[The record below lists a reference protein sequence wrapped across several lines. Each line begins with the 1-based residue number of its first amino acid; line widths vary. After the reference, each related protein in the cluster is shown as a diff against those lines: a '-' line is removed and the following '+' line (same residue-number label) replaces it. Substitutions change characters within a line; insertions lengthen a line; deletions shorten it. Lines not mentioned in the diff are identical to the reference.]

1 MGKSQKRQKS
11 DRFLLMLSALALL
24 TGCVSL
30 TFFPAA
36 RFSAVENRNLADLPA
51 FSTAGIA
58 DGSFT
63 AALDTYA
70 TERFPARRALRGLRG
85 VCQLAEGKCEVGGV
99 LLCTDGSLCKRMTVN
114 QRAYAQNL
122 AALQALHAAY
132 GEKLTVAI
140 APRRIDAR
148 TAVLPSIYDPS
159 ENAGVWQA
167 LHEALPDAL
176 TFPALNADAHWY
188 RTDHHWS
195 TEGAYHAY
203 CRLGTVMGFTPYGED
218 AFTRVTVSESFL
230 GTSDAAAGLPFITPD
245 RITLYRYAGD
255 TAFTV
260 KRDGKF
266 APFTGFYDTDRLLTR
281 DQYAVFFGGNC
292 GALKITNEEELPS
305 LLVIKDSFANALLPF
320 LSRHY
325 NVTAI
330 DPRYC
335 NDRIEAYASSA
346 DRILILCNMQTLTES
361 AIFRTLT
368 AGM

>member
-1 MGKSQKRQKS
+1 MQKRRRA
-11 DRFLLMLSALALL
+11 DRVLILITAIFLFV
-24 TGCVSL
+24 GCIAL

-36 RFSAVENRNLADLPA
+36 RFSAVENRNLAEFPT
-51 FSTAGIA
+51 FSAANVA

-63 AALDTYA
+63 AGLDTYA
-70 TERFPARRALRGLRG
+70 TERFPARRSLRGMRG
-85 VCQLAEGKCEVGGV
+85 ICQLLEGKCEVGGV

-114 QRAYAQNL
+114 DKAYAQNL
-122 AALQALHAAY
+122 AALQALRAAY

-148 TAVLPSIYDPS
+148 TAVLPSLYDQS
-159 ENAGVWQA
+159 ENASVWER
-167 LHEALPDAL
+167 LHEKLPDAI
-176 TFPALNADAHWY
+176 TFPELTADAHWY

-195 TEGAYHAY
+195 TEGAYRAY
-203 CRLGTVMGFTPYGED
+203 CDLGAVMGFTPYGED

-245 RITLYRYAGD
+245 RITLYRYVGD

-266 APFTGFYDTDRLLTR
+266 APFTGFYDTERLQTR

-292 GALKITNEEELPS
+292 GVLEITDEEELPS

-325 NVTAI
+325 TVTAI

-335 NDRIEAYASSA
+335 NDHIEAYASTA
-346 DRILILCNMQTLTES
+346 DQILILCNMQTLTES
-361 AIFRTLT
+361 AVFRTLT

>member
-1 MGKSQKRQKS
+1 MQKRRRA
-11 DRFLLMLSALALL
+11 DRGLILISAIFLLA
-24 TGCVSL
+24 GCVAL

-85 VCQLAEGKCEVGGV
+85 VCQLAEGKCEVGGI

-114 QRAYAQNL
+114 DRAYAQNL
-122 AALQALHAAY
+122 SALQALQSAY

-148 TAVLPSIYDPS
+148 TAVLPVLYDQS
-159 ENAGVWQA
+159 ENAGVWQT
-167 LHEALPDAL
+167 LHEALPDAV
-176 TFPALNADAHWY
+176 TFPALNTDAHWY

-195 TEGAYHAY
+195 TEGAYRAY
-203 CRLGTVMGFTPYGED
+203 CHLGKVMGFAPYGED

-245 RITLYRYAGD
+245 SITLYRYAGD
-255 TAFTV
+255 TSFEV
-260 KRDGKF
+260 QKDGKS
-266 APFTGFYDTDRLLTR
+266 APFTGFYDAERLSKR

-292 GALKITNEEELPS
+292 GVLEIKSQEDHPS
-305 LLVIKDSFANALLPF
+305 LLVIKDSFANSLLPF

-325 NVTAI
+325 NITAI

-335 NDRIEAYASSA
+335 TDRIEAHESTA
-346 DRILILCNMQTLTES
+346 DQILILCNMQTITES
-361 AIFRTLT
+361 AVFRTLI
-368 AGM
+368 APK

>member
-1 MGKSQKRQKS
+1 MQKRRQA
-11 DRFLLMLSALALL
+11 DRGLILITAIFLLA
-24 TGCVSL
+24 GCVAL

-36 RFSAVENRNLADLPA
+36 RFSAVENRNLAA
-51 FSTAGIA
+51 FPTFSATELAS
-58 DGSFT
+58 GSFT

-114 QRAYAQNL
+114 DRAYAQKHS
-122 AALQALHAAY
+122 ALQALRAAY

-148 TAVLPSIYDPS
+148 TAVLPSIYDQS
-159 ENAGVWQA
+159 ENAGVWQT
-167 LHEALPDAL
+167 LHEALPAAL

-195 TEGAYHAY
+195 TEGAYLAY
-203 CRLGTVMGFTPYGED
+203 CRLGRVMGFTPHGED
-218 AFTRVTVSESFL
+218 AFTKEIVSENFL
-230 GTSDAAAGLPFITPD
+230 GTSDAAAGLPFTTPD
-245 RITLYRYAGD
+245 RITLYRYVGD

-260 KRDGKF
+260 KRDGKA
-266 APFTGFYDTDRLLTR
+266 APFTGFYDAERLSTR

-292 GALKITNEEELPS
+292 GILEILGEQDLPS

-335 NDRIEAYASSA
+335 NDRIEAYASAA
-346 DRILILCNMQTLTES
+346 DQILILCNMQTLTES
-361 AIFRTLT
+361 AVFRTLI
-368 AGM
+368 ANR